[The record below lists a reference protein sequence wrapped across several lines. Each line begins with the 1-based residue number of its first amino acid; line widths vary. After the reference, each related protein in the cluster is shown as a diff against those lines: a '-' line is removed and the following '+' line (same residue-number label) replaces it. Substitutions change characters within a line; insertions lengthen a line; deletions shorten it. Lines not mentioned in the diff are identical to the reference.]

1 MDNSKIK
8 ILIDEIKNVIQNNYN
23 GFSGIY
29 LFGSRYNNSWND
41 DSDVDV
47 LLAFDRDLT
56 WQEKSEIKS
65 DIYDIEL
72 KYDYLIDAKI
82 YPKSEI
88 DDPITPFREQ
98 VKNNSVFYAV

>member
-8 ILIDEIKNVIQNNYN
+8 ILIDEIKNVIQDNYS

-29 LFGSRYNNSWND
+29 LFGSRYNNSWTD

-47 LLAFDRDLT
+47 LLAFDRELT

-72 KYDYLIDAKI
+72 KYDYFIDAKI

-88 DDPITPFREQ
+88 DNPITPFREQ